1 MGFRLRLGVQDQK
14 AIHLCARSADLELAS
29 PSAELSAFGVAGRFA
44 GHVWLKMR
52 YTFWEFNSLLLKMAI
67 EIIDLPI
74 KNSDFHSY
82 VTVYQRVPPPKVPD
96 KSMQNPRW
104 ERCGSRVQLW
114 ACAGLMRT
122 MMRWWWNYFW
132 STTRGLTPL
141 PFEMNCESTGNDQWW
156 YEWKV
161 VKYQSLF
168 VVVID
173 PWPLNHYPFNH

>member
-74 KNSDFHSY
+74 NSMVDLSIVFCK
-82 VTVYQRVPPPKVPD
+82 RLPEGIGFMVPE
-96 KSMQNPRW
+96 S
-104 ERCGSRVQLW
+104 
-114 ACAGLMRT
+114 
-122 MMRWWWNYFW
+122 
-132 STTRGLTPL
+132 ST
-141 PFEMNCESTGNDQWW
+141 CNDQ
-156 YEWKV
+156 
-161 VKYQSLF
+161 
-168 VVVID
+168 D
-173 PWPLNHYPFNH
+173 